1 MKFRKYDE
9 YSNGVTRLYFIR
21 LLIQIMIYDSKAD
34 GVVTVK
40 STLYVTSTTVPVF
53 ENVIQSKQFSYGGP
67 VPTDNNTRFFSAL
80 GEMKLFIITTQI
92 VTNKRSV
99 ERAIHL

>member
-1 MKFRKYDE
+1 
-9 YSNGVTRLYFIR
+9 
-21 LLIQIMIYDSKAD
+21 MIYDSKAD

-40 STLYVTSTTVPVF
+40 SALYVTSTTVPVF

-67 VPTDNNTRFFSAL
+67 VPTDNNTRIFSAL

-92 VTNKRSV
+92 VQTSDQWSEQSTCNQTPS
-99 ERAIHL
+99 EMCHYIIHI